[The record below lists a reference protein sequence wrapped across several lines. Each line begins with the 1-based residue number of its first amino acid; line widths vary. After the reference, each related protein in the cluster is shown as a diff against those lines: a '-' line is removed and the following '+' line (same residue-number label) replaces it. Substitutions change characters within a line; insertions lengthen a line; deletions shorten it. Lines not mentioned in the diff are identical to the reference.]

1 MSLLDELASSTEI
14 YPDAALRSVFICFQT
29 TKLVHHSFIRQGFC
43 GTLSVCSP
51 IAQRDARECRMIYLS
66 FAFYACSTRDFK
78 RVLLEYT

>member
-14 YPDAALRSVFICFQT
+14 YPDAALRSVFIYFQT

-66 FAFYACSTRDFK
+66 FTFLRLFNK
-78 RVLLEYT
+78 GF